1 MLIRRNPCGKWPTL
15 VDIFTVYGIIN
26 VLSVI
31 VPGPI
36 IIYLANRV
44 KIPAIR
50 NLSILLVGFSVVH
63 GLYHLSFLAS
73 LPVIGNILDLV
84 SVTLLILFGL
94 YYRWVVG

>member
-1 MLIRRNPCGKWPTL
+1 MI
-15 VDIFTVYGIIN
+15 YGIIN
-26 VLSVI
+26 ALSVI

-63 GLYHLSFLAS
+63 GLYHLSFLVS
-73 LPVIGNILDLV
+73 LPAVMGNIFDLV
-84 SVTLLILFGL
+84 SVILLILFGL
-94 YYRWVVG
+94 YYRWIVG